1 MPEMWTNWSG
11 SVTCAPERIGRPS
24 SESELAA
31 IVAAG
36 GTAGIVTHG
45 GPVRVAGSGHSFTPI
60 CETSGTLLSLDAM
73 SGIVEMDAAAGTAT
87 LWAGSKLYDLGEP
100 LLAAGFGLANMGDID
115 RQALAGAVST
125 GTHGT
130 GRTLGNFSSQVAG
143 LRIVTATGDLL
154 DCSESVEPEIF
165 HAARVS
171 LGAFGVLSRITLRVL
186 PAYRL
191 HERTWPAPFEACMA
205 QLPDSIEQNRHFEF
219 FWSPRDDAC
228 AMKALNPTDRPI
240 GEIAPPIPASGRM
253 PRYLTPERV
262 DWSHRIFP
270 SERNLKFNE
279 MEFAVPAESGPDC
292 LREIRS
298 LMQTRHPEV
307 FWPIEYRTLRADDIP
322 LSPASGRA
330 TVTISIHQ
338 AVELPREAFFADAE
352 AIFRNYRGRPH
363 WGKLHS
369 HTARELRDVYPQFD
383 AFRAVRERVDPTK
396 RFLNAHLR
404 TLFEV

>member
-1 MPEMWTNWSG
+1 MPDTWTNWSG
-11 SVTCAPERIGRPS
+11 SVTCSPARIERPRD
-24 SESELAA
+24 ESELAT
-31 IVAAG
+31 IVA
-36 GTAGIVTHG
+36 THA

-60 CETSGTLLSLDAM
+60 CETTGTLLSLDAL
-73 SGIVEMDAAAGTAT
+73 SGIVEADAVAGTAT
-87 LWAGSKLYDLGEP
+87 VWAGTKLYDLGEP
-100 LLAAGFGLANMGDID
+100 LLQAGLGLANMGDID

-130 GRTLGNFSSQVAG
+130 GRTLGSFSSQVAG
-143 LRIVTATGDLL
+143 LRIVTAGGDLL
-154 DCSESVEPEIF
+154 DCSETVEPEVF

-191 HERTWPAPFEACMA
+191 HERTWPAPFEPCMA
-205 QLPDSIEQNRHFEF
+205 QLPELIEQNRHFEL
-219 FWSPRDDAC
+219 FWSPHDDAC
-228 AMKALNPTDRPI
+228 AMKALNPTDRPV

-292 LREIRS
+292 LREIRE
-298 LMQTRHPEV
+298 LMRTRHPDV

-338 AVELPREAFFADAE
+338 AVELPREAFFSDAE
-352 AIFRNYRGRPH
+352 AIFRNHRGRPH
-363 WGKLHS
+363 WGKLHT
-369 HTARELRDVYPQFD
+369 HTARELRALYPEFD
-383 AFRAVRERVDPTK
+383 RFRAARERADPTG

-404 TLFEV
+404 TLFET